1 MTAARTPSS
10 SPSLPLIRVPAATAR
25 RRRRVTV
32 PAVAALALATTL
44 GGTLTACAA
53 VRAPSA
59 AATTTAAAA
68 STASARGTTVTAAS
82 TRALPGVGC
91 RSTTPTVRPTHVPI
105 SCGDGSAFA
114 VHVRWK
120 KLTAAKG
127 SAMGV
132 VLLDDCVP
140 NCAEGHYR
148 AYAARLDFT
157 RVRAVAHRP
166 VFTRLAVT
174 FTTRHPSGHRTMAA
188 AY

>member
-1 MTAARTPSS
+1 MTTARTSS
-10 SPSLPLIRVPAATAR
+10 SPSLSLPRAAAATAR
-25 RRRRVTV
+25 RRRRATA

-59 AATTTAAAA
+59 RATTTTAA
-68 STASARGTTVTAAS
+68 TATSARAATVTAAGAR
-82 TRALPGVGC
+82 TLPAVGC
-91 RSTTPTVRPTHVPI
+91 RSTTPAVRPTHVPI

-114 VHVRWK
+114 VHVRWRS
-120 KLTAAKG
+120 LTTAKG

-157 RVRAVAHRP
+157 RVRTVAHRP
-166 VFTRLAVT
+166 VFTRLAIT